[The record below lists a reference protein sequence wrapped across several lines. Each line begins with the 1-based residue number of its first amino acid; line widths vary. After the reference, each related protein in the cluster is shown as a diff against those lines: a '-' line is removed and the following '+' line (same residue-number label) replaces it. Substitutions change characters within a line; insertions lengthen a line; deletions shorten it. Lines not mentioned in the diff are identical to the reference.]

1 MEVSTG
7 PVQIDQP
14 SADELFKE
22 IQGPEFTAN
31 TGGLSGFLDR
41 AKDNIPATIFGDL
54 SDIAVKGA
62 DVVNDWYDDKNIID
76 AKNDMRSNLVADN
89 IYGTKTDAFN
99 KRGTTDVNSGLIGS
113 EGDRTTGLYMSK
125 QGGGIN
131 NAGFKALPDFVQH
144 NILSNMAGGGE
155 AAYLANR
162 DRVIKREMAKAQF
175 GNGET
180 EGMRQRE
187 GSYNPANR
195 KYTLDPRFRKQG
207 GETVNVTSEM
217 LAKLIAAGADIEM
230 L

>member
-1 MEVSTG
+1 M
-7 PVQIDQP
+7 
-14 SADELFKE
+14 
-22 IQGPEFTAN
+22 
-31 TGGLSGFLDR
+31 
-41 AKDNIPATIFGDL
+41 
-54 SDIAVKGA
+54 
-62 DVVNDWYDDKNIID
+62 
-76 AKNDMRSNLVADN
+76 
-89 IYGTKTDAFN
+89 
-99 KRGTTDVNSGLIGS
+99 GS

-144 NILSNMAGGGE
+144 NILSNMASGGE

-187 GSYNPANR
+187 GSYNPPNR
-195 KYTLDPRFRKQG
+195 KYTLDPRFKKQG
-207 GETVNVTSEM
+207 GEIVNVDSAM
-217 LAKLIAAGADIEM
+217 LAKLIAAGANIEI